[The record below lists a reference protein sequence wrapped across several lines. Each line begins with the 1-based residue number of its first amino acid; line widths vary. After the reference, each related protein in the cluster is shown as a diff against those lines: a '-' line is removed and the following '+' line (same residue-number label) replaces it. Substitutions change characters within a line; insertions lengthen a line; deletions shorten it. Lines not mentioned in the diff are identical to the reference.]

1 MKKWI
6 LQNKLMFIGI
16 AVGAL
21 AGFYIGITWAVLP
34 IHAPLLRIQL
44 AAHFIFL

>member
-16 AVGAL
+16 AVGAV
-21 AGFYIGITWAVLP
+21 AGFLYWNYKAVLP
-34 IHAPLLRIQL
+34 IHAPLLRTQH